1 MTESESNLELN
12 GTPAAPVPKRPLLV
26 VTLLAIL
33 VGFAFQGSR
42 GLYESTEGR
51 YAECARQSMEQ
62 GTLDE
67 PVLNGV
73 NHWTKPPL
81 TYYMIAGGMKV
92 LGENA
97 WGARI
102 GQSFAF
108 VFTVIA
114 VYYLGFLVWGP
125 QAAFYCAVV
134 YGLSPFPAGAANSL
148 STDTLLTLF
157 ETLTLLAFWLAV
169 RRKRGH
175 YMVLMWAVFGFAFMT
190 KGFPALLCLIGPG
203 VVFFHLRR
211 RGENVPQFF
220 NPLGLLAFLLIG
232 FSWYAEKAWT
242 HPGLMQNWIMKEGI
256 ARNVSDEAHRNAE
269 WYKPFTMY
277 LPIVLFGA
285 IPWVFMILAKHKHV
299 PWPKGMWKRVT
310 AWPHPVEWLFIVTTF
325 AIPFIVFCV
334 SSSRLPLYLL
344 PLFAPIA
351 LAVGKG
357 LEWLVSTG
365 HLRLRSVMVAALAVT
380 VLMVVGKGVFVLH
393 IPAIDSSKDMGILA
407 RDAGSILEKYPNRDL
422 YVLKQEALLGLQ
434 FYLHTTPVVT
444 AELEDAPAVLK
455 KAKTENKHQLVF
467 VRKKKLEAFAEK
479 IDQRVYKV
487 EPINDDWSLIVI
499 NPPEAGG
506 PTS

>member
-1 MTESESNLELN
+1 MAETESKVEP
-12 GTPAAPVPKRPLLV
+12 GVTAPATLPKRPLLV
-26 VTLLAIL
+26 VTLLAIA
-33 VGFAFQGSR
+33 VGFAFQGTR

-81 TYYMIAGGMKV
+81 TYYMIAGGMEV

-108 VFTVIA
+108 VLTVIA

-134 YGLSPFPAGAANSL
+134 YGLSPFPAGASHSL

-157 ETLTLLAFWLAV
+157 ETLTLLAFWWAV
-169 RRKRGH
+169 RRKQG
-175 YMVLMWAVFGFAFMT
+175 YCIVLMWAVFGFAFMT
-190 KGFPALLCLIGPG
+190 KGFPALLCLIGPAI
-203 VVFFHLRR
+203 VFFYLRR
-211 RGENVPQFF
+211 KGEKVPQFF
-220 NPLGLLAFLLIG
+220 NPLGLLVFLLVG

-242 HPGLMQNWIMKEGI
+242 HPGLMQNWIWKEGI
-256 ARNVSDEAHRNAE
+256 ARNVTDEAHRNAE

-277 LPIVLFGA
+277 LPIVLFGLV
-285 IPWVFMILAKHKHV
+285 PWVFIILAKKDHI
-299 PWPKGMWKRVT
+299 PWPKGLWKRVT
-310 AWPHPVEWLFIVTTF
+310 AWPHPTEWLFITTTF
-325 AIPFIVFCV
+325 LIPFIAFCV
-334 SSSRLPLYLL
+334 VSSRLPLYLL
-344 PLFAPIA
+344 PLFAPMS

-357 LEWLVSTG
+357 IEWLVSQSQ
-365 HLRLRSVMVAALAVT
+365 LRLRTVMLAALAVA
-380 VLMVVGKGVFVLH
+380 VLVVVGKGLFLFN
-393 IPAIDSSKDMGILA
+393 IPAIDSSKDMSILA
-407 RDAGSILEKYPNRDL
+407 RDAGAIVAKYPNRDM

-434 FYLHTTPVVT
+434 FYLHCGPVVK
-444 AELEDAPAVLK
+444 AELEDAPGVLK
-455 KAKTENKHQLVF
+455 KAKLDGKNQLVF
-467 VRKKKLEAFAEK
+467 VRRKKLEAFVEK

-499 NPPEAGG
+499 TPPEAGS
-506 PTS
+506 TSS

>member
-1 MTESESNLELN
+1 MTETESNIGPT
-12 GTPAAPVPKRPLLV
+12 GTAPAALPKRPLLV
-26 VTLLAIL
+26 VTLLAIII
-33 VGFAFQGSR
+33 GFAFQGTR

-108 VFTVIA
+108 LFTVLA
-114 VYYLGFLVWGP
+114 VYYLGLLVWGS
-125 QAAFYCAVV
+125 QAAFYCAVA
-134 YGLSPFPAGAANSL
+134 YGFSLFPAVAAYSL

-169 RRKRGH
+169 RRKRPH
-175 YMVLMWAVFGFAFMT
+175 YIVLMWAVFGFAFMT
-190 KGFPALLCLIGPG
+190 KGFPALLCLIGPAI
-203 VVFFHLRR
+203 VFFYLRR
-211 RGENVPQFF
+211 RGEKVPQFF
-220 NPLGLLAFLLIG
+220 NPLGLLIFLLIG

-242 HPGLMQNWIMKEGI
+242 HPGLMQNWIWKEGI
-256 ARNVSDEAHRNAE
+256 ARNVTDEAHRNAE
-269 WYKPFTMY
+269 WYKPITIY
-277 LPIVLFGA
+277 LPILLFGMV
-285 IPWVFMILAKHKHV
+285 PWVFIILARHKHV

-310 AWPHPVEWLFIVTTF
+310 AWPHPVEWLFIVTTIF
-325 AIPFIVFCV
+325 IPLVVFCL
-334 SSSRLPLYLL
+334 STSRLPLYLL
-344 PLFAPIA
+344 PLFAPMA

-357 LEWLVSTG
+357 LEWLVSTRQ
-365 HLRLRSVMVAALAVT
+365 LRLRSVMVTALAVT
-380 VLMVVGKGVFVLH
+380 AFMVVGKGLFLLE
-393 IPAIDSSKDMGILA
+393 IPLIDASKDMSILA
-407 RDAGSILEKYPNRDL
+407 RDAGPILEKYPNRDL
-422 YVLKQEALLGLQ
+422 YVLKQDPLLGLQ
-434 FYLHTTPVVT
+434 FYLHTTPIVT

-455 KAKTENKHQLVF
+455 KAKTEGRHQLVF

-479 IDQRVYKV
+479 MDQRVYKV
-487 EPINDDWSLIVI
+487 EPINDDWTLIVI
-499 NPPEAGG
+499 TPPEPGS
-506 PTS
+506 PST